1 MKGNNKD
8 GNLYVNE
15 AFQNGA
21 SLVIAN
27 NQKKS
32 KKKL

>member
-1 MKGNNKD
+1 MEI
-8 GNLYVNE
+8 LYVNE

-32 KKKL
+32 KKKNYSR